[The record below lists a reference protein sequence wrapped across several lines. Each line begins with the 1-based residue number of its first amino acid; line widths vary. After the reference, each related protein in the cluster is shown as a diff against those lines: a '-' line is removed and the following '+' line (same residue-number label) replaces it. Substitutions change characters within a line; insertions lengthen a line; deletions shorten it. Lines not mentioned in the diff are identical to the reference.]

1 MAADTADGAAPASR
15 PHRGAGPRTRLV
27 IAILIAATSVLAGV
41 ATWRSD
47 TADRARSDALTV
59 ADLQARERQG
69 VIEEIDANL
78 NDSRITL
85 VRVRVNA
92 RRGAALDAEAHARG
106 VSPTGRRRARALA
119 AGYQAM
125 ARVIRERIDP
135 NVLDAGA
142 TPAAFKKARAV
153 LIATVA
159 ARRDLDPK
167 PELKQAADHN
177 QRSDDLRL
185 LGVAALICALLLTC
199 SEVLRSR
206 WYRLFLALEIIALL
220 VTTGFMITVGFAA

>member
-1 MAADTADGAAPASR
+1 MAVETVDEAPEASD
-15 PHRGAGPRTRLV
+15 PDRGPGPRTRLV

-47 TADRARSDALTV
+47 VADRARSDAITA
-59 ADLQARERQG
+59 ADLQARDRQG
-69 VIEEIDANL
+69 AIEEIDANL

-92 RRGAALDAEAHARG
+92 RRAAALDAEAHARG
-106 VSPTGRRRARALA
+106 VSATGRQRARALA
-119 AGYQAM
+119 AGYRAM
-125 ARVIRERIDP
+125 AAVTRERIDP

-167 PELKQAADHN
+167 PELARAADHN
-177 QRSDDLRL
+177 RRSDDLRL
-185 LGVAALICALLLTC
+185 LGVSALVSALLLTC
-199 SEVLRSR
+199 AEVLRSR
-206 WYRLFLALEIIALL
+206 WYRLLLALGIIALL
-220 VTTGFMITVGFAA
+220 VTTGFMISVGFAA